1 MNSIF
6 VRRSIREF
14 LDKPVENEKIEQ
26 ILRAGMQAPSAKNQ
40 QAWEFIVVT
49 SQEDK
54 EKVSQMSPFS
64 KLAAKAAV
72 LIVLLGNRDKMTV
85 PDKWQQDM
93 GACTQNMLLQ
103 IVKEGLGGV
112 WLGVHPAQ
120 ERIDSL
126 KDIFAFY
133 RRHDGNMSGRFDIM
147 HKGRLDIIFLF
158 KSKYNIVEPL
168 ANIYLVTANDYL
180 IYDKR
185 KSFKYFILA
194 TKSYYKLFYKINFN
208 LKLLK
213 FLFKF
218 MVS

>member
-14 LDKPVENEKIEQ
+14 LDRPVEKEKIDQ

-54 EKVSQMSPFS
+54 EKVAKMSPFS

-93 GACTQNMLLQ
+93 GACTQNILLP

-112 WLGVHPAQ
+112 WLGVYPTQ
-120 ERIDSL
+120 ERVDFLRVVFDLPDHIIPFGVVCFGYSDKKNTFIDRYKESAVHW
-126 KDIFAFY
+126 D
-133 RRHDGNMSGRFDIM
+133 
-147 HKGRLDIIFLF
+147 
-158 KSKYNIVEPL
+158 KY
-168 ANIYLVTANDYL
+168 
-180 IYDKR
+180 
-185 KSFKYFILA
+185 
-194 TKSYYKLFYKINFN
+194 
-208 LKLLK
+208 
-213 FLFKF
+213 
-218 MVS
+218 

>member
-54 EKVSQMSPFS
+54 EKVSKMSPFS

-72 LIVLLGNRDKMTV
+72 LIILLGNKDKMTV

-112 WLGVHPAQ
+112 WLGVHPTQ

-126 KDIFAFY
+126 KDIFGLPDNIMPFAVVCFGYSNKKNTFTDRY
-133 RRHDGNMSGRFDIM
+133 REAAVHWD
-147 HKGRLDIIFLF
+147 
-158 KSKYNIVEPL
+158 KY
-168 ANIYLVTANDYL
+168 
-180 IYDKR
+180 
-185 KSFKYFILA
+185 
-194 TKSYYKLFYKINFN
+194 
-208 LKLLK
+208 
-213 FLFKF
+213 
-218 MVS
+218 